1 MNETQSDWYAQMT
14 RKLQVT
20 GKSDRTQE
28 SYLRAVHQLVDH
40 FHTGPEEISENQ
52 LEDYFLFRRNDSH
65 WAPKT
70 LRLSYSGIKFYYLY
84 VLSRQWKLFSILRA
98 QKESKLPTVL
108 SRQEVARILGE
119 VTMFHNYAFL
129 STVYACGLRLQE
141 ALNLQ
146 VGDIAATR
154 MVLDVRAG
162 KGRKDRSVPLPQDTL
177 QLLRRYW
184 ATHRNPL
191 LIFPALGRGRT
202 QGPQSRIPM
211 NRASVQGAFQRARKK
226 ADITK
231 PHVSLHTLR
240 HNAEFPIMPSCLRNS
255 F

>member
-28 SYLRAVHQLVDH
+28 SYLRAVRQLVDH
-40 FHTGPEEISENQ
+40 FHTGPEEISEKQ

-70 LRLSYSGIKFYYLY
+70 LRLCYSGIKFYYHY

-108 SRQEVARILGE
+108 SRQEVAKILGE

-129 STVYACGLRLQE
+129 STVYACGLR
-141 ALNLQ
+141 
-146 VGDIAATR
+146 
-154 MVLDVRAG
+154 
-162 KGRKDRSVPLPQDTL
+162 
-177 QLLRRYW
+177 
-184 ATHRNPL
+184 
-191 LIFPALGRGRT
+191 
-202 QGPQSRIPM
+202 
-211 NRASVQGAFQRARKK
+211 
-226 ADITK
+226 
-231 PHVSLHTLR
+231 
-240 HNAEFPIMPSCLRNS
+240 
-255 F
+255 